1 MERCSS
7 TAGGTHSASEGM
19 CVSPPSYPLPGSL
32 QPMSGAMGTAVGH
45 VPPALDAHPLVSVQL
60 AAPGLP
66 AAGGP
71 YLRQA
76 EVAAVAGEGGGKGG
90 KMGKWGGKGGKWG
103 GREENSRGRERRKME
118 GKRRKTVVG
127 GWGRGCGVFLMDG
140 GVQRGHVLGGEKGNG
155 SGGGCRG
162 AMALGGCKGDM
173 ASGGGKVEG

>member
-76 EVAAVAGEGGGKGG
+76 EVAAVAGEGGGKGEKWENGGEKEENGGEG
-90 KMGKWGGKGGKWG
+90 KKIAGEGKGGKW
-103 GREENSRGRERRKME
+103 RGRG
-118 GKRRKTVVG
+118 GKR
-127 GWGRGCGVFLMDG
+127 WLE
-140 GVQRGHVLGGEKGNG
+140 GGEEVVV
-155 SGGGCRG
+155 S
-162 AMALGGCKGDM
+162 
-173 ASGGGKVEG
+173 S